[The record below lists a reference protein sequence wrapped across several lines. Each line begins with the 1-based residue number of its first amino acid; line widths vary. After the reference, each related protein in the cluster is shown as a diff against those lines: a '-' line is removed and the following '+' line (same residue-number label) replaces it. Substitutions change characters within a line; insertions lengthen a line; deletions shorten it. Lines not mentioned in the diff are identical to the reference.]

1 MAHGNGMVQALHGCH
16 VLPLWGIL
24 PSGWQVSER
33 AGWTMLLG
41 LFWSELSHGPLSKF
55 VVHMMTYKF
64 H

>member
-1 MAHGNGMVQALHGCH
+1 MAWHELCMAATRS
-16 VLPLWGIL
+16 PLWGIL
-24 PSGWQVSER
+24 PSGWQVLEQ
-33 AGWTMLLG
+33 AGWTTLLG